1 MKQAVLYVC
10 HGSRVPKAREEA
22 IEFISK
28 VKPRI
33 NAEVQEVC
41 FLELAEPS
49 IEDGFKNCV
58 NQGATDIAVI
68 PLLLLTAAHAKSDIP
83 EEVEHVSSLFPTV
96 RVSYGKPIGVDIR
109 LADMLVDKMNEKSS
123 IHRSSTAILVGRGSS
138 DMDVVNDLNQI
149 AHFLQEKS
157 GVKKVHTCFL
167 TAAEPKFSQ
176 MIKDVYDSDEQSLY
190 IIPYL
195 IFTGLLKK
203 EIDYTVKQFNWNGR
217 KVEVCSYLGPH
228 PILLDLFVERVHEAI
243 INTDGSYTFNKGKQ
257 HAPTSH

>member
-33 NAEVQEVC
+33 NAQVQEVC

-49 IEDGFKNCV
+49 IEEGFKNCV
-58 NQGATDIAVI
+58 SQGATDIAVI

-96 RVSYGKPIGVDIR
+96 RVSYGKPIGVDLR
-109 LADMLVDKMNEKSS
+109 LADMLVDKMNEKSPINS
-123 IHRSSTAILVGRGSS
+123 SSTAILVGRGSS

-149 AHFLQEKS
+149 ADFLQDKS

-167 TAAEPKFSQ
+167 TAAEPRFSQ
-176 MIKDVYDSDEQSLY
+176 MIEDVFNSDEQSLF

-203 EIDYTVKQFNWNGR
+203 EIDHTVKQYNWGDR

-243 INTDGSYTFNKGKQ
+243 DNTDGLYTFNKGKQ